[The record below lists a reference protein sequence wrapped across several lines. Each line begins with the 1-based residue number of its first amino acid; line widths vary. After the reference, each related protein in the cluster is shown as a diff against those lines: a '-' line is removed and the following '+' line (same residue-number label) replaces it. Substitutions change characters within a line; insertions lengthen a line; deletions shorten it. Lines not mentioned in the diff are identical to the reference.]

1 MSRMQFVLVNSPGRL
16 KNSVQ
21 YAVLTADCS
30 YNTRE
35 DGASAGVNYIQTL
48 GVLRSLICLLVF

>member
-1 MSRMQFVLVNSPGRL
+1 MQFVLVNSPGRL

-21 YAVLTADCS
+21 YAVLTADCF
-30 YNTRE
+30 YNTCE